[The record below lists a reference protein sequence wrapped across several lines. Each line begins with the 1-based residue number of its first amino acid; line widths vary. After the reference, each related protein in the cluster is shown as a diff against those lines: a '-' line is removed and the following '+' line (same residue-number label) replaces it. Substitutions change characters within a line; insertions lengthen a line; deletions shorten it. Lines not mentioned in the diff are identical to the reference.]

1 MQCPQRDRGKLQPVL
16 TKSGVVIDR
25 CESCGGVWLD
35 RGELFQLARDP
46 QPVRKH
52 FVEALQHP
60 EPSDS
65 PSPTTGEA
73 MNRLAYDGG
82 VEMLHCLKS
91 GGLWLGRDAVKAIQ
105 GKENGISFDGSRMSD
120 RRFGSGQAS
129 LAAASGAAR
138 TLMPLPNLFLRSTLT
153 LAGMYG
159 ILGLAVI
166 AAVEFAGVNLD
177 LAVGIGIFVVLL
189 QFLLGPFFM
198 DLSLRWLYQTRRLEH
213 HELPGHLRGFVERLC
228 RSKDISHPRF
238 LLIDDGAP
246 QAFTYGHVPGNARI
260 VLSRGILD
268 LLEPEEV
275 EAVVAHEV
283 GHAVHWDMALMTIAQ
298 LVPLLLYYLYRSLM
312 EASADS
318 NGDGKEKSGVATV
331 AIGAYLLYIVSEY
344 MVLWFSRTRE
354 YHADRFAGEATGKP
368 GKLASALVKIAYGLA
383 AQKVDEEKEE
393 KHKRVDAV
401 GAMGI
406 FDAGAAQSLALTS
419 ADTDDGQGDTRGD
432 TRGGVI
438 NEENLTGAMRWDLWN
453 PWAKWYELHSTHP
466 LVAKRLQF
474 LSNQALHM
482 GKAPYVAFTDE
493 RPESYWDEFLVDI
506 VIHLLPTIALVGVP
520 SVFAGLGLWG
530 RTGMLDQ
537 IIPVTMIAV
546 GLAMLTRY
554 LFVYRGDIFA
564 DMSVAALLKCVKVS
578 AVRPVPCTLRGT
590 VIGRGV
596 PGYIFSEDFVM
607 RDSTGIIFLD
617 YRQPLRIWEFFFGLL
632 RAGEYNGQEVTVE
645 GWYRRAPMPYLEIK
659 SIWCN
664 GVERKS
670 WVPLLYQI
678 MALALMGLGAAW
690 AAVPGDL
697 ANWFAEHCQ
706 VSFFGAHCE

>member
-1 MQCPQRDRGKLQPVL
+1 MQCPQHDHGKLQPVL
-16 TKSGVVIDR
+16 TKTGVVIDR

-46 QPVRKH
+46 QPVRKR
-52 FVEALQHP
+52 FVAALQHP

-65 PSPTTGEA
+65 PSPTTGET

-91 GGLWLGRDAVKAIQ
+91 GGLWLGRDAVKALQ
-105 GKENGISFDGSRMSD
+105 SKETGLSFDGSRMADS
-120 RRFGSGQAS
+120 RFRSGQAS
-129 LAAASGAAR
+129 LAAASAAAR
-138 TLMPLPNLFLRSTLT
+138 VLMPLPNLFLRSTLT

-159 ILGLAVI
+159 LLGIAVI
-166 AAVEFAGVNLD
+166 AAVEFAGINLD
-177 LAVGIGIFVVLL
+177 LAVGIGIGVVLL
-189 QFLLGPFFM
+189 QFLLGPFLM

-213 HELPGHLRGFVERLC
+213 HELPDHLRGFVERIC
-228 RSKDISHPRF
+228 RSKDISLPRF
-238 LLIDDGAP
+238 LMIDDGAP
-246 QAFTYGHVPGNARI
+246 QAFTYGHTPGNARI
-260 VLSRGILD
+260 VISRGILD

-275 EAVVAHEV
+275 EGVVAHEI

-312 EASADS
+312 EAPTSS
-318 NGDGKEKSGVATV
+318 SGDGKEKGGVAGV

-344 MVLWFSRTRE
+344 LVLWFSRTRE
-354 YHADRFAGEATGKP
+354 YHADRFAGQATGKP
-368 GKLASALVKIAYGLA
+368 GRLASALVKIAYGLA
-383 AQKVDEEKEE
+383 AQSVDEEKDE

-406 FDAGAAQSLALTS
+406 FDAGAAQALALSS
-419 ADTDDGQGDTRGD
+419 ADAGEA
-432 TRGGVI
+432 RGGAI

-466 LVAKRLQF
+466 LVAKRLQY

-482 GKAPYVAFTDE
+482 GQAPYVAFTDE

-506 VIHLLPTIALVGVP
+506 SIHLLPMLALVGVP
-520 SVFAGLGLWG
+520 GLFAALGLWG
-530 RTGMLDQ
+530 RSGMLDQ

-546 GLAMLTRY
+546 GVAMLTRY

-617 YRQPLRIWEFFFGLL
+617 YRQPLRIWEFLFGLL
-632 RAGEYNGQEVTVE
+632 KAGDYNGREVVVE

-659 SIWCN
+659 SIWCD
-664 GVERKS
+664 GVERRS
-670 WVPLLYQI
+670 WVPILYQVT
-678 MALALMGLGAAW
+678 ALALMALGAAW

-697 ANWFAEHCQ
+697 PSWVAAHCQ
-706 VSFFGAHCE
+706 VYFVGVDCQF